1 MQNERISFEITLYL
15 QIKKITKQCTKKAGK
30 KEVTEKYEKNVVK
43 FLEQ

>member
-15 QIKKITKQCTKKAGK
+15 QIKKITKQCTKK
-30 KEVTEKYEKNVVK
+30 EVTEKYEKNVVK